1 MAEKKTATAR
11 RRAARKPAGSDMRT
25 LLVTNIDGTQFTI
38 EVDAAWKITFSAFN
52 PGSKYGGDG
61 TATLRIYEAENKQ
74 RAVFRNVQS
83 FHDVDLNV
91 QLVAVEVEEYRHD
104 DGAGNQLSERTER
117 VRPMP
122 VMPGR

>member
-1 MAEKKTATAR
+1 
-11 RRAARKPAGSDMRT
+11 
-25 LLVTNIDGTQFTI
+25 
-38 EVDAAWKITFSAFN
+38 
-52 PGSKYGGDG
+52 
-61 TATLRIYEAENKQ
+61 
-74 RAVFRNVQS
+74 VQS